1 MKDFLD
7 KLKIQLDKNNNKKFI
22 NNLFIILMLSIIFL
36 VVANFLVSPSPI
48 NEKEKY
54 SYEPTE
60 TTYLSKD
67 DYSLYLEEKLVEILG
82 KFKGVGTVDVMITL
96 EATTEKIPASN
107 TVKNTE
113 NTKETDSQ
121 GGSREVQRE
130 DVNIQIVTKGNDGSM
145 VVVKEINPVV
155 QGVIVVA
162 QGAEDLEVKEMIYE
176 AVKTVLGIKGNKVQV
191 YSSK

>member
-7 KLKIQLDKNNNKKFI
+7 KIKIQLDKNNNKKFI

-36 VVANFLVSPSPI
+36 VVANFLVSPKALEDNI
-48 NEKEKY
+48 N
-54 SYEPTE
+54 SYIEPAKSTDIS
-60 TTYLSKD
+60 YD
-67 DYSLYLEEKLVEILG
+67 DYSVYLEEKLVEILQ

-96 EATTEKIPASN
+96 EATTEKIPAAN

-130 DVNIQIVTKGNDGSM
+130 DVNIQIITKSNDGSM
-145 VVVKEINPVV
+145 VVLKEINPVV

-162 QGAEDLEVKEMIYE
+162 QGAEEPEVKEMIYE
-176 AVKTVLGIKGNKVQV
+176 AVKTALGITGNKVQV